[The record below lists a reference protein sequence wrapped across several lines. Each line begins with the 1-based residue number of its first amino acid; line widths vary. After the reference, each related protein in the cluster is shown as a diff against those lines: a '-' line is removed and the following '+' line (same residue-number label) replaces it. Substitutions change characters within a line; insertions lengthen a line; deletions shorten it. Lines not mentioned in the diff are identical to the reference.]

1 MRRLLVVPILI
12 VSSLAAFVPARSAVG
27 SVYLVGASAKDIS
40 PIGWGTINLGGFG
53 FGDGTS
59 PLSNALGPGHKGAFE
74 GEHIGARALVVQDQ
88 ATGTAIAMATVE
100 TQGMF
105 AAYENDPD
113 AGLIAIAERVAAD
126 IPALPASNILIS
138 NDHTHS
144 GPDAIGVWGFIPH
157 DYLAHIAD
165 QIVAAIEEAFAT
177 RRPATI
183 VAGADAA
190 PDLIYNMACTEAL
203 NQDPESNFPNNI
215 CDPFEEGKDS
225 WLRALQARDAS
236 TGAVITTVMSYAA
249 HATLGG
255 GSGVHGDWPQFLS
268 DALTA
273 TYGGVGIAFQGTNGR
288 TQPCR
293 PRCSFTDASKP
304 GYEIAD
310 RKGAYS
316 TMLLY
321 HVAKALEGA
330 PPVAGPVAAAKAFIR
345 HDAENPLL
353 LGLLVRGEAVGAP
366 IQRSR
371 QAPWLVG
378 NTLTTVVS
386 AFRIG
391 DLLFNGSPG
400 EPYPNIAA
408 GVSEA
413 TKVPAPRHWTF
424 ALTDDQLGY
433 LIAPAEGYPAIA
445 AQVAVNDNAIFNVS
459 PTIGD
464 HVMCAQIRLSREI
477 GFAFEPLLPDIRC
490 VVWDAVDSVVG
501 RLPA

>member
-1 MRRLLVVPILI
+1 MRRLLIA
-12 VSSLAAFVPARSAVG
+12 SLLAVALPAGLTPAGSAEG
-27 SVYLVGASAKDIS
+27 SVYLVGAAAKDIS
-40 PIGWGTINLGGFG
+40 PIGWGAINLGGFG
-53 FGDGTS
+53 FGDGSS
-59 PLSNALGPGHKGAFE
+59 PVSEALGPGNTGEFK
-74 GEHIGARALVVQDQ
+74 GEHIAARALVVQDQ

-126 IPALPASNILIS
+126 IPDLPASNILIS

-157 DYLAHIAD
+157 DYLAFIAD
-165 QIVAAIEEAFAT
+165 QTVAAIEEAYAG

-183 VAGADAA
+183 TAGADDA
-190 PDLIYNMACTEAL
+190 PDMIYNQTCTEAL
-203 NQDPESNFPNNI
+203 NQDENGNFPNNI
-215 CDPFEEGKDS
+215 CSPFAESKDS
-225 WLRALQARDAS
+225 WVRVLQARDVN
-236 TGAVITTVMSYAA
+236 TGDVITTVASYAA

-255 GSGVHGDWPQFLS
+255 GDGVHGDWPQFLS
-268 DALTA
+268 DALTT

-293 PRCSFTDASKP
+293 PRCSFTDPSTP
-304 GYEIAD
+304 GYELENRQD
-310 RKGAYS
+310 AYV
-316 TMLLY
+316 TMLMY
-321 HVAKALEGA
+321 HVGKALEGA
-330 PPVAGPVAAAKAFIR
+330 PEVAGPVDAAKTFIR
-345 HDAENPLL
+345 HDAENPILLALL
-353 LGLLVRGEAVGAP
+353 LRGEAVGAP

-371 QAPWLVG
+371 KAPWIVG
-378 NTLTTVVS
+378 NTLMTVVS
-386 AFRIG
+386 AFRVG

-408 GVSEA
+408 GVAEA
-413 TKVPAPRHWTF
+413 TNVPATRHWTF

-433 LIAPAEGYPAIA
+433 LIAPVEAYPPIA

-464 HVMCAQIRLSREI
+464 HVMCAQIRMAREI
-477 GFAFEPLLPDIRC
+477 GFTFERLIPDARC
-490 VVWDAVDSVVG
+490 LVWDAVDSLG
-501 RLPA
+501 DPFAG